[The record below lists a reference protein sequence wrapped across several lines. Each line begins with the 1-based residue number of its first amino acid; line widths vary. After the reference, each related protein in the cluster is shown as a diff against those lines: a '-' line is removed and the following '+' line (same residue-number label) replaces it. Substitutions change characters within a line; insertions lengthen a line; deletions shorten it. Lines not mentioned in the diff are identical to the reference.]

1 MMIKSYGKSKIFSP
15 IFSII
20 LVVILTVTLLTP
32 VNLNYAKS
40 NYIPQTDA
48 AITTPI
54 NFGAVLGNFS
64 IGEPQNAIPQN
75 GTNLSVMAYDSEN
88 GYLYVA
94 GSSYLYEINKSNQ
107 IIKTI
112 DIGKCICWV
121 GYDSKNSIMYLY
133 VTDNISSIQS
143 GYIPN
148 RSIISLNTTDFK
160 TTTLTSFPCDYF
172 GEAIIPQKNEII
184 FANYEGRIS
193 TLNITTS
200 KVNYDENFS
209 CWITGIQ
216 YCEEN
221 NYLYIEGQSSIIIE
235 NMTDNISVHSH
246 IMPSLISFI
255 YDKDANTLFANQY
268 GSNDIKE
275 INGSSGGIE
284 KTATCSITPNEMA
297 YDPVNNYLYIYSNN
311 GSITILNGSTFVNV
325 KTITVYPFQSEN
337 DPSSQ
342 YYTFNRKTG
351 EIYIGYTL
359 NGEIISLYGTSLQNT
374 SIISLSYIFPQS
386 IYYDSYDNLLYISLS
401 NGSITV
407 LNPVTHIEIA
417 NLQIGFGSKSFA
429 LNHDN
434 NYLYISSGL
443 SNTVTIVNTENF
455 SVVKTLNVG
464 QDPVSIIYCEQTADL
479 YVLNAKSWNVSVFT
493 GDGLPVTSIGIY
505 HGYFFGV
512 ATKMVYDKGTDDL
525 YISFPEFN
533 YLDVVNIKDDTSY
546 GDVKGPRSNIILD
559 PVTCNIIGGGFSF
572 SPANNQTNPISLGT
586 DFISNM
592 LFDPLDQNIF
602 LTEYDSGNISV
613 VNASTEFLEGQINID
628 AEINSITMDSSTGII
643 YGVSAN
649 SNNVYMVKLFPQYN
663 IDFTETGMNSH
674 ISWYVN
680 MEGRPANFSIGQN
693 SESIYLPNGTYS
705 FTVGTSQTYS
715 ASPQSGSVVVDGQG
729 NVIHITFSF
738 NYAGYMKD
746 NFIYL
751 IIIAGAVLISGGI
764 YYFWRKRK

>member
-54 NFGAVLGNFS
+54 NFGAVSGNFS

-209 CWITGIQ
+209 CWLTGIQ

-297 YDPVNNYLYIYSNN
+297 YDPVNNYLYIYSYY
-311 GSITILNGSTFVNV
+311 GSITILNGSTFVKV
-325 KTITVYPFQSEN
+325 KTITVYPFQSGN

-342 YYTFNRKTG
+342 YYAFNAQTG

-359 NGEIISLYGTSLQNT
+359 SGEIISLYGTSLQNT

-407 LNPVTHIEIA
+407 LNPVTHIDFFYVVRTI
-417 NLQIGFGSKSFA
+417 LIGK
-429 LNHDN
+429 
-434 NYLYISSGL
+434 
-443 SNTVTIVNTENF
+443 EC
-455 SVVKTLNVG
+455 
-464 QDPVSIIYCEQTADL
+464 VSIL
-479 YVLNAKSWNVSVFT
+479 V
-493 GDGLPVTSIGIY
+493 
-505 HGYFFGV
+505 
-512 ATKMVYDKGTDDL
+512 
-525 YISFPEFN
+525 
-533 YLDVVNIKDDTSY
+533 
-546 GDVKGPRSNIILD
+546 
-559 PVTCNIIGGGFSF
+559 
-572 SPANNQTNPISLGT
+572 
-586 DFISNM
+586 
-592 LFDPLDQNIF
+592 
-602 LTEYDSGNISV
+602 
-613 VNASTEFLEGQINID
+613 ID
-628 AEINSITMDSSTGII
+628 E
-643 YGVSAN
+643 
-649 SNNVYMVKLFPQYN
+649 
-663 IDFTETGMNSH
+663 
-674 ISWYVN
+674 
-680 MEGRPANFSIGQN
+680 
-693 SESIYLPNGTYS
+693 
-705 FTVGTSQTYS
+705 
-715 ASPQSGSVVVDGQG
+715 
-729 NVIHITFSF
+729 
-738 NYAGYMKD
+738 
-746 NFIYL
+746 
-751 IIIAGAVLISGGI
+751 
-764 YYFWRKRK
+764 